1 MKAFD
6 QRKTPRIPQRFQV
19 KFLKQGF
26 DLTLEG
32 VTANVSQKGA
42 FIKTH
47 HWRSLHAG
55 DPAVFT
61 IFLPPDFTGQ
71 DKIVGLQG
79 AAVVTRI
86 DQENEGFGVEF
97 VKSLKQFEPVKVAEV
112 AGKTRYKKL
121 AYYLSTF
128 KDYAAAEFVST
139 FPNGFL
145 IEKTENFL
153 DKEVM
158 FQFLTAVVDDAHAL
172 EHLQEAKV
180 RTAILAA
187 RVIEIRKR
195 KDVAEPNM
203 ITIGRSPEN
212 DIVIYN
218 KMVSRRHAYLLL
230 NHLEGTCSLVDIGS
244 TNGTFLND
252 IQVTPHEEYPLN
264 EADEITFGIETK
276 VVYFSSEAF
285 RTFLSELNSP
295 QHV

>member
-6 QRKTPRIPQRFQV
+6 QRKSPRIPQRFQV
-19 KFLKQGF
+19 KFLKHGF

-32 VTANVSQKGA
+32 ITANVSQKGA
-42 FIKTH
+42 FVRTQ
-47 HWRSLHAG
+47 HWRSLQTG

-79 AAVVTRI
+79 AAVVARI
-86 DQENEGFGVEF
+86 DQENEGIGVEF

-128 KDYAAAEFVST
+128 KDFAATEFASA

-153 DKEVM
+153 DKDVM
-158 FQFLTAVVDDAHAL
+158 FQFLTDVVDDAHVL
-172 EHLQEAKV
+172 KHLQQGTV

-187 RVIEIRKR
+187 RVIEVRKR
-195 KDVAEPNM
+195 KNVAEPNM

-230 NHLEGTCSLVDIGS
+230 NHLERTCSLVDIGS
-244 TNGTFLND
+244 TNGTFLNGSQ
-252 IQVTPHEEYPLN
+252 ITPHEEYSLN
-264 EADEITFGIETK
+264 EADEISIGIETK

-285 RTFLSELNSP
+285 HTFLSELKSP
-295 QHV
+295 HTT